1 MTNIEADRNHHQDLP
16 SFELDR
22 IDMYGKYMLTSRLD
36 ILFVLRAMHKHGCMA
51 TVYFDHGKSF
61 FLTTLLAV
69 DEDANNVILDFGS
82 DAATN
87 RAAGEAASL
96 IVTASLDKVKIQFL
110 LTGLHPT
117 TFEGSPAFRAALPTT
132 VLRLQ
137 RREYFRLE
145 TPVANPILCQI
156 GIAGEDGS
164 LRTLQ
169 LPLLDISGGGVGLM
183 ADNELAPF
191 CKVGT
196 LLPNSRFEL
205 PQEGV
210 VNATLCIRSAF
221 GVTTRNGHA
230 FTRLGCEFVNL
241 PGTRLTLI
249 QRYITR
255 IERERKARLAG
266 LE

>member
-1 MTNIEADRNHHQDLP
+1 MTIIEADHNHHEPP
-16 SFELDR
+16 SFELDQV
-22 IDMYGKYMLTSRLD
+22 DMYGKYMLSSRLD
-36 ILFVLRAMHKHGCMA
+36 ILFVLRAMLKHGCMA

-69 DEDANNVILDFGS
+69 NEENNSLTIDVGS
-82 DAATN
+82 DPVTN
-87 RAAGEAASL
+87 RAAGEASSL
-96 IVTASLDKVKIQFL
+96 IVTASLERVKIQFL
-110 LTGLHPT
+110 LAGLHPV
-117 TFEGSPAFRAALPTT
+117 TFEGNPAFRAALPAH

-145 TPVANPILCQI
+145 TPVANPIHCQI
-156 GIAGEDGS
+156 TIGGEEGS
-164 LRTLQ
+164 TRAHS

-183 ADNELAPF
+183 ADNQLAPL

-196 LLPNSRFEL
+196 LLLNSRFEL
-205 PQEGV
+205 PEEGV
-210 VNATLCIRSAF
+210 VSATLCVRSAF
-221 GVTTRNGHA
+221 GVTTRNGHT

-241 PGTRLTLI
+241 PGTRLTMI